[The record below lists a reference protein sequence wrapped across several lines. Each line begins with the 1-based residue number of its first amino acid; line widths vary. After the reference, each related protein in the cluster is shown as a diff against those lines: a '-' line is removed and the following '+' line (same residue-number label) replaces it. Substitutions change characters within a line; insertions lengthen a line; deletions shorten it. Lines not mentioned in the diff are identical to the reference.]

1 MCVKNDM
8 FNTVNQL
15 LEKYIGGQI
24 FFTELDKAVKFNPE
38 ILFELSS
45 TAQRV
50 MRPFKPLTIAS
61 GEIGLAMHNLGV
73 PVDLLVPGGLRFDP
87 SKINL
92 APFADKIRGRNI
104 LFIDDSYFSGKTAAV
119 IKEEIEQLGGTW
131 LGAYVA
137 YDGAKVKDENVWS
150 LYRYYDYHDI
160 LGRPLKG
167 AQ

>member
-1 MCVKNDM
+1 MCVKKDM

-92 APFADKIRGRNI
+92 AP
-104 LFIDDSYFSGKTAAV
+104 LP
-119 IKEEIEQLGGTW
+119 IKF
-131 LGAYVA
+131 
-137 YDGAKVKDENVWS
+137 
-150 LYRYYDYHDI
+150 
-160 LGRPLKG
+160 KG
-167 AQ
+167 AIFFSLMIVILAVKPRQLSRKRLNNSVALGSVLMWHTMGQK